1 MIKFYKLHWCCILI
15 ILLQP
20 LRSTENYS
28 IEHLEPPFWWT
39 GMAENKLQLMVHGKN
54 ISDLEPEFFHPG
66 IEINQVHRLSNPNYL
81 FIDLFLSEEAM
92 PGEFEI
98 AFNKQGRS
106 QVQYN
111 YRLIDRESDSANR
124 QGFSSK
130 DAIYLITP
138 DRFANGDLS
147 NDNVS
152 TLKESSDRSN
162 NHGRHGGDLQGI
174 IDHLDYIENM
184 GFTQIWLNPVLEN
197 DQHNYSYH
205 GYSTTDYY
213 NIDARFGNNNL
224 YKILSKE
231 AKKRGIGLVMD
242 LILNHIGS
250 EHWWM
255 KDLPTIDWIN
265 NDGKFV
271 RSNHIHESVHDP
283 HLTESQ
289 RDLFTSGWF
298 VKTMPDLNQNYM
310 FLANY
315 LIQNSIWWIE
325 YADLSGFRIDT
336 YPYIDKDFL
345 SIWSKR
351 IAKEYPRF
359 NFVGEEW
366 SNNPTMVA
374 YWQKGSYR
382 YDDYESYIPSM
393 MDFPFQEALV
403 NGLLGKE
410 DWNSG
415 IVDIFRVISND
426 FQYGDPYNLVV
437 FAGNHDMKRIYSQLN
452 EQMDLYKMAMIIIS
466 TVRGIPQIYYGT
478 EIAMSSIDDHGA
490 LRKDFPGGW
499 PGDKDNAFTGKS
511 LNNKELEAQDFLR
524 KLLNWRKENTAVTLG
539 NMIHYPVDNGI
550 YVYFRN
556 YNESLVMVIINNN
569 KRSKTI
575 DPDRFYEIIAEKKH
589 GISILD
595 DKKYDLTTKIN
606 IPSKSALI
614 LEIN

>member
-1 MIKFYKLHWCCILI
+1 MKNFFSICIFFLAVFISPIKSSETYHI
-15 ILLQP
+15 
-20 LRSTENYS
+20 N
-28 IEHLEPPFWWT
+28 HLEPPFWWV
-39 GMAENKLQLMVHGKN
+39 GMADNKLQLMVHGKN
-54 ISDLEPEFFHPG
+54 ISDLEPEIFHTG

-92 PGEFEI
+92 PGEFDI
-98 AFNKQGRS
+98 IFNEEGQPKTK
-106 QVQYN
+106 YN
-111 YRLIDRESDSANR
+111 YTLLKREPDSDGR
-124 QGFSSK
+124 QGFSPA
-130 DAIYLITP
+130 DVIYLITP
-138 DRFANGDLS
+138 DRYANGDPG
-147 NDNVS
+147 NDS
-152 TLKESSDRSN
+152 SSQLKEKQNRLKKN
-162 NHGRHGGDLQGI
+162 GRHGGDIQGI
-174 IDHLDYIENM
+174 IDHLDYISDM

-197 DQHNYSYH
+197 DQHTYSYH

-213 NIDARFGNNNL
+213 NIDARFGNNEL
-224 YKILSKE
+224 YKVLSKE

-283 HLTESQ
+283 HLVESQ

-298 VKTMPDLNQNYM
+298 VETMPDLNQNYT

-336 YPYIDKDFL
+336 YPYIDKNFL

-351 IAKEYPRF
+351 IATEYPRF

-366 SNNPTMVA
+366 SSNPTMVS
-374 YWQKGSYR
+374 YWQKGSNR
-382 YDDYESYIPSM
+382 YDDYDSYIPSM
-393 MDFPFQEALV
+393 MDFPLQEALV
-403 NGLLGKE
+403 NGLLGSE

-415 IVDIFRVISND
+415 IVDIYRVISND
-426 FQYGDPYNLVV
+426 FQYGDPHNLVV

-452 EQMDLYKMAMIIIS
+452 EQMDLYKMAMTIII

-478 EIAMSSIDDHGA
+478 EIAMSSTGDHGA

-499 PGDKDNAFTGKS
+499 PGDKVNAFTGIS
-511 LNNKELEAQDFLR
+511 LNNKELEAQNFIR
-524 KLLNWRKENTAVTLG
+524 KLLNWRKENIAITMG
-539 NMIHYPVDNGI
+539 NMIHYPVKNGT
-550 YVYFRN
+550 YVYFRS
-556 YNESLVMVIINNN
+556 YNEALVMVIINNN
-569 KRSKTI
+569 KKSKRI
-575 DPDRFYEIIAEKKH
+575 DPNRFNEVIAEKKQ

-595 DKKYDLTTKIN
+595 NKVYDLTTKIN
-606 IPSKSALI
+606 LPGKGALI

>member
-1 MIKFYKLHWCCILI
+1 MKNF
-15 ILLQP
+15 
-20 LRSTENYS
+20 YS
-28 IEHLEPPFWWT
+28 IWIFFLAVFISPIKSSETYRIDHLEPPFWWA

-54 ISDLEPEFFHPG
+54 ISDLEPEFSHPG

-81 FIDLFLSEEAM
+81 FIDLFLSEEAI

-98 AFNKQGRS
+98 IFNKEGQPKTK
-106 QVQYN
+106 YN
-111 YRLIDRESDSANR
+111 YILLKRESDSADR
-124 QGFSSK
+124 KGFSPA
-130 DAIYLITP
+130 DVIYLITP
-138 DRFANGDLS
+138 DRYANGDPG
-147 NDNVS
+147 NDS
-152 TLKESSDRSN
+152 SSQLKEKQNRLKKG
-162 NHGRHGGDLQGI
+162 GRHGGDIQGI
-174 IDHLDYIENM
+174 IDHLDYISDM
-184 GFTQIWLNPVLEN
+184 GFTQVWLNPVLEN
-197 DQHNYSYH
+197 DQHTYSYH

-213 NIDARFGNNNL
+213 NIDARFGNNEL
-224 YKILSKE
+224 YKVLSKE

-298 VKTMPDLNQNYM
+298 VETMPDLNQNYT

-315 LIQNSIWWIE
+315 LIQNSIWWVE

-336 YPYIDKDFL
+336 YPYIDKNFL

-351 IAKEYPRF
+351 IATEYPRF

-366 SNNPTMVA
+366 SSNPTMVS
-374 YWQKGSYR
+374 YWQKGSNR
-382 YDDYESYIPSM
+382 YDDYDSYIPSM
-393 MDFPFQEALV
+393 MDFPLQEALV

-452 EQMDLYKMAMIIIS
+452 EQMDLYKMAMTIIN

-478 EIAMSSIDDHGA
+478 EIAMSSTGDHGA

-499 PGDKDNAFTGKS
+499 PGDKVNAFTGRS
-511 LNNKELEAQDFLR
+511 LNKKELEAQNFIR
-524 KLLNWRKENTAVTLG
+524 KLLNWRKENIAITMG
-539 NMIHYPVDNGI
+539 NMIHYPVENGI
-550 YVYFRN
+550 YVYFRS
-556 YNESLVMVIINNN
+556 YNEALVMVIINNN

-575 DPDRFYEIIAEKKH
+575 DPGRFNEVIAEKKQ

-595 DKKYDLTTKIN
+595 NKVYDLTTKIN
-606 IPSKSALI
+606 LPGKGALI

>member
-1 MIKFYKLHWCCILI
+1 MKNFFSIYIFFLAVFISPIKSSETYRID
-15 ILLQP
+15 
-20 LRSTENYS
+20 
-28 IEHLEPPFWWT
+28 HLEPPFWWA
-39 GMAENKLQLMVHGKN
+39 GMVENKLQLMVHGKN
-54 ISDLEPEFFHPG
+54 ISDLEPEFSYPG

-81 FIDLFLSEEAM
+81 FIDLFLSEEAI
-92 PGEFEI
+92 PGEFDI
-98 AFNKQGRS
+98 IFNKEGQPKTK
-106 QVQYN
+106 YN
-111 YRLIDRESDSANR
+111 YTLLKREPDSAGR
-124 QGFSSK
+124 QGFSPA
-130 DAIYLITP
+130 DVIYLITP
-138 DRFANGDLS
+138 DRYANGDPG
-147 NDNVS
+147 NDS
-152 TLKESSDRSN
+152 SSQLKEKQNRLKKD
-162 NHGRHGGDLQGI
+162 GRHGGDIQGI
-174 IDHLDYIENM
+174 IDHLDYIFDM

-197 DQHNYSYH
+197 DQHTYSYH

-213 NIDARFGNNNL
+213 NIDARFGNNEL
-224 YKILSKE
+224 YKVLSKE

-298 VKTMPDLNQNYM
+298 VGTMPDLNQNYT

-315 LIQNSIWWIE
+315 LMQNSIWWIE

-336 YPYIDKDFL
+336 YPYIDKNFL

-351 IAKEYPRF
+351 IATEYPRF

-366 SNNPTMVA
+366 SSNPTMVS
-374 YWQKGSYR
+374 YWQKGSNR
-382 YDDYESYIPSM
+382 YDDYDSYIPSM
-393 MDFPFQEALV
+393 MDFPLQEALV
-403 NGLLGKE
+403 NGLLGNE

-415 IVDIFRVISND
+415 IVDIYRVISND
-426 FQYGDPYNLVV
+426 FQYGDPHNLVV

-452 EQMDLYKMAMIIIS
+452 EQMDLYKMAMTIIN

-478 EIAMSSIDDHGA
+478 EIAMSSTGDHGA

-499 PGDKDNAFTGKS
+499 PGDKVNAFTGRL
-511 LNNKELEAQDFLR
+511 LNKKELEAQNFIR
-524 KLLNWRKENTAVTLG
+524 KLLNWRKENIAITMG
-539 NMIHYPVDNGI
+539 NMIHYPVENGI
-550 YVYFRN
+550 YVYFRS
-556 YNESLVMVIINNN
+556 YNEALVMVIINNN
-569 KRSKTI
+569 KRSKRI
-575 DPDRFYEIIAEKKH
+575 DPNRFNEVIAEKKQ

-595 DKKYDLTTKIN
+595 NKVYDLTTKIN
-606 IPSKSALI
+606 LPGKGALI
-614 LEIN
+614 LEID

>member
-1 MIKFYKLHWCCILI
+1 MKNF
-15 ILLQP
+15 
-20 LRSTENYS
+20 YS
-28 IEHLEPPFWWT
+28 IWIFFLAVFISPIKSSETYRIDHLEPPFWWA

-54 ISDLEPEFFHPG
+54 ISDLEPEFSHPG

-81 FIDLFLSEEAM
+81 FIDLFLLEEAI

-98 AFNKQGRS
+98 IFNKEGQPKTK
-106 QVQYN
+106 YN
-111 YRLIDRESDSANR
+111 YILLKRESDSADR
-124 QGFSSK
+124 KGFSPA
-130 DAIYLITP
+130 DVIYLITP
-138 DRFANGDLS
+138 DRYANGDPG
-147 NDNVS
+147 NDS
-152 TLKESSDRSN
+152 SSQLKEKQNRLKKS
-162 NHGRHGGDLQGI
+162 GRHGGDIQGI
-174 IDHLDYIENM
+174 IDHLDYISDM
-184 GFTQIWLNPVLEN
+184 GFTQVWLNPVLEN
-197 DQHNYSYH
+197 DQHTYSYH

-213 NIDARFGNNNL
+213 NIDARFGNNEL
-224 YKILSKE
+224 YKVLSKE

-289 RDLFTSGWF
+289 RDLLTSGWF
-298 VKTMPDLNQNYM
+298 VETMPDLNQNYT

-336 YPYIDKDFL
+336 YPYIDKNFL

-351 IAKEYPRF
+351 IATEYPRF

-366 SNNPTMVA
+366 SSNPTMVS
-374 YWQKGSYR
+374 YWQKGSNR
-382 YDDYESYIPSM
+382 YDDYDSYIPSM
-393 MDFPFQEALV
+393 MDFPLQEALV
-403 NGLLGKE
+403 NGLLGNE

-452 EQMDLYKMAMIIIS
+452 EQMDLYKMAMTIIN

-478 EIAMSSIDDHGA
+478 EIAMSSTGDHGA

-499 PGDKDNAFTGKS
+499 PGDKVNAFTGRS
-511 LNNKELEAQDFLR
+511 LNKKELEAQNFIR
-524 KLLNWRKENTAVTLG
+524 KLLNWRKENIAITMG
-539 NMIHYPVDNGI
+539 NMIHYPVENGI
-550 YVYFRN
+550 YVYFRS
-556 YNESLVMVIINNN
+556 YNEALVMVIINNN

-575 DPDRFYEIIAEKKH
+575 DPDRFNEVIAEKKQ

-595 DKKYDLTTKIN
+595 NKVYDLTTKIN
-606 IPSKSALI
+606 LPGKGALI

>member
-1 MIKFYKLHWCCILI
+1 MKNF
-15 ILLQP
+15 
-20 LRSTENYS
+20 YS
-28 IEHLEPPFWWT
+28 IWIFFLAVFISPIKSSETYRIDHLEPPFWWA

-54 ISDLEPEFFHPG
+54 ISDLVPEFFHPG

-98 AFNKQGRS
+98 IFNKEGQTKTK
-106 QVQYN
+106 YN
-111 YRLIDRESDSANR
+111 YTLLKRESDSADR
-124 QGFSSK
+124 KGFSPA
-130 DAIYLITP
+130 DVIYLITP
-138 DRFANGDLS
+138 DRYANGDPG
-147 NDNVS
+147 NDS
-152 TLKESSDRSN
+152 SSQLKEKQNRLKKG
-162 NHGRHGGDLQGI
+162 GRHGGDIQGI
-174 IDHLDYIENM
+174 IDHLDYISDM

-197 DQHNYSYH
+197 DQHTYSYH

-213 NIDARFGNNNL
+213 NIDARFGNNEL
-224 YKILSKE
+224 YKVLSKK

-289 RDLFTSGWF
+289 RDLLTSGWF
-298 VKTMPDLNQNYM
+298 VETMPDLNQNYT

-336 YPYIDKDFL
+336 YPYIDKNFL

-351 IAKEYPRF
+351 IATEYPRF

-366 SNNPTMVA
+366 SSNPTMVS
-374 YWQKGSYR
+374 YWQKGSNR
-382 YDDYESYIPSM
+382 YDDYDSYIPSM
-393 MDFPFQEALV
+393 MDFPLQEALV
-403 NGLLGKE
+403 NGLLGNE
-410 DWNSG
+410 NWNSG
-415 IVDIFRVISND
+415 IIDIFRVISND

-452 EQMDLYKMAMIIIS
+452 EQMDLYKMAMTIIN

-478 EIAMSSIDDHGA
+478 EIAMSSTGDHGA

-499 PGDKDNAFTGKS
+499 PGDKANAFTGRS
-511 LNNKELEAQDFLR
+511 LNKKELEAQNFIR
-524 KLLNWRKENTAVTLG
+524 KLLNWRKENIAITMG
-539 NMIHYPVDNGI
+539 NMIHYPVENGI
-550 YVYFRN
+550 YVYFRS
-556 YNESLVMVIINNN
+556 YNEALVMVIINNN

-575 DPDRFYEIIAEKKH
+575 DPDRFNEVIAEKKQ

-595 DKKYDLTTKIN
+595 NKVYDLTTKIN
-606 IPSKSALI
+606 LPGKGALI

>member
-1 MIKFYKLHWCCILI
+1 MKNF
-15 ILLQP
+15 
-20 LRSTENYS
+20 YS
-28 IEHLEPPFWWT
+28 IWIFFLAVFISPIKSSETYRIDHLEPPFWWA
-39 GMAENKLQLMVHGKN
+39 GMVENKLQLMVHGKN
-54 ISDLEPEFFHPG
+54 ISDLEPEFSYPG

-81 FIDLFLSEEAM
+81 FIDLFLSEEAI
-92 PGEFEI
+92 PGEFDI
-98 AFNKQGRS
+98 IFNKEGQPKTK
-106 QVQYN
+106 YN
-111 YRLIDRESDSANR
+111 YTLLKREPDSAGR
-124 QGFSSK
+124 QGFSPA
-130 DAIYLITP
+130 DVIYLITP
-138 DRFANGDLS
+138 DRYANGDPG
-147 NDNVS
+147 NDS
-152 TLKESSDRSN
+152 SSQLKEKQNRLKKD
-162 NHGRHGGDLQGI
+162 GRHGGDIQGI
-174 IDHLDYIENM
+174 IDHLDYIFDM

-197 DQHNYSYH
+197 DQHTYSYH

-213 NIDARFGNNNL
+213 NIDARFGNNEL
-224 YKILSKE
+224 YKVLSKE

-298 VKTMPDLNQNYM
+298 VGTMPDLNQNYT

-315 LIQNSIWWIE
+315 LMQNSIWWIE

-336 YPYIDKDFL
+336 YPYIDKNFL

-351 IAKEYPRF
+351 IATEYPRF

-366 SNNPTMVA
+366 SSNPTMVS
-374 YWQKGSYR
+374 YWQKGSNR
-382 YDDYESYIPSM
+382 YDDYDSYIPSM
-393 MDFPFQEALV
+393 MDFPLQEALI
-403 NGLLGKE
+403 NGLLGNE

-415 IVDIFRVISND
+415 LVDIFRVISND
-426 FQYGDPYNLVV
+426 FQYGDPHNLVV

-452 EQMDLYKMAMIIIS
+452 EQMDLYKMAMTIIN

-478 EIAMSSIDDHGA
+478 EIAMSSTGDHGA

-499 PGDKDNAFTGKS
+499 PGDKVNAFTGRS
-511 LNNKELEAQDFLR
+511 LNKKELEAQNFIR
-524 KLLNWRKENTAVTLG
+524 KLLNWRKENIAITMG
-539 NMIHYPVDNGI
+539 NMIHYPVENGI
-550 YVYFRN
+550 YVYFRS
-556 YNESLVMVIINNN
+556 YNEALVMVIINNN
-569 KRSKTI
+569 KKSKTI
-575 DPDRFYEIIAEKKH
+575 DPDRFNEVIAEKKQ

-595 DKKYDLTTKIN
+595 NKVYDLTTKIN
-606 IPSKSALI
+606 LPGKGALI

>member
-1 MIKFYKLHWCCILI
+1 MKNFFSICIFFLAVFISPIKSSETYHI
-15 ILLQP
+15 
-20 LRSTENYS
+20 N
-28 IEHLEPPFWWT
+28 HLEPPFWWV
-39 GMAENKLQLMVHGKN
+39 GMADNKLQLMVHGKN
-54 ISDLEPEFFHPG
+54 ISDLEPEIFHTG

-92 PGEFEI
+92 PGEFDI
-98 AFNKQGRS
+98 IFNEEGQPKTK
-106 QVQYN
+106 YN
-111 YRLIDRESDSANR
+111 YTLLKREPDSDGR
-124 QGFSSK
+124 QGFSPA
-130 DAIYLITP
+130 DVIYLITP
-138 DRFANGDLS
+138 DRYANGDPG
-147 NDNVS
+147 NDS
-152 TLKESSDRSN
+152 SSQLKEKQNRLKKN
-162 NHGRHGGDLQGI
+162 GRHGGDIQGI
-174 IDHLDYIENM
+174 IDHLDYISDM

-197 DQHNYSYH
+197 DQHTYSYH

-213 NIDARFGNNNL
+213 NIDARFGNNEL
-224 YKILSKE
+224 YKVLSKE

-298 VKTMPDLNQNYM
+298 VETMPDLNQNYT

-336 YPYIDKDFL
+336 YPYIDKNFL

-351 IAKEYPRF
+351 ISTEYPRF

-366 SNNPTMVA
+366 SSNPTMVS
-374 YWQKGSYR
+374 YWQKGSNR
-382 YDDYESYIPSM
+382 YDDYDSYIPSM
-393 MDFPFQEALV
+393 MDFPLQEALV
-403 NGLLGKE
+403 NGLLGSE

-415 IVDIFRVISND
+415 IVDIYRVISND
-426 FQYGDPYNLVV
+426 FQYGDPHNLVV

-452 EQMDLYKMAMIIIS
+452 EQMDLYKMAMTIIN

-478 EIAMSSIDDHGA
+478 EIAMSSTGDHGA

-499 PGDKDNAFTGKS
+499 PGDKVNAFTGRS
-511 LNNKELEAQDFLR
+511 LNKKELEAQNFIR
-524 KLLNWRKENTAVTLG
+524 KLLNWRKENIAITMG
-539 NMIHYPVDNGI
+539 NMIHYPVKNGI
-550 YVYFRN
+550 YVYFRS
-556 YNESLVMVIINNN
+556 YNEALVMVIINNN
-569 KRSKTI
+569 KRSKRI
-575 DPDRFYEIIAEKKH
+575 DPNRFNEVIAEKKQ

-595 DKKYDLTTKIN
+595 NKVYDLTTKIN
-606 IPSKSALI
+606 LPGKGALI
-614 LEIN
+614 LEVD

>member
-1 MIKFYKLHWCCILI
+1 MKNFFSICIFFLAVFISPIKSSETYHI
-15 ILLQP
+15 
-20 LRSTENYS
+20 N
-28 IEHLEPPFWWT
+28 HLEPPFWWV
-39 GMAENKLQLMVHGKN
+39 GMADNKLQLMVHGKN
-54 ISDLEPEFFHPG
+54 ISDLEPEIFHTG

-92 PGEFEI
+92 PGEFDI
-98 AFNKQGRS
+98 IFNEEGQPKTK
-106 QVQYN
+106 YN
-111 YRLIDRESDSANR
+111 YTLLKREPDSDGR
-124 QGFSSK
+124 QGFSPA
-130 DAIYLITP
+130 DVIYLITP
-138 DRFANGDLS
+138 DRYANGDPG
-147 NDNVS
+147 NDS
-152 TLKESSDRSN
+152 SSQLKEKQNRLKKN
-162 NHGRHGGDLQGI
+162 GRHGGDIQGI
-174 IDHLDYIENM
+174 IDHLDYISDM

-197 DQHNYSYH
+197 DQHTYSYH

-213 NIDARFGNNNL
+213 NIDARFGNNEL
-224 YKILSKE
+224 YKVLSKE

-298 VKTMPDLNQNYM
+298 VETMPDLNQNNT
-310 FLANY
+310 FLENY

-336 YPYIDKDFL
+336 YPYIDKNFL

-351 IAKEYPRF
+351 IATEYPRF

-366 SNNPTMVA
+366 SSNPTMVS
-374 YWQKGSYR
+374 YWQKGSNR
-382 YDDYESYIPSM
+382 YDGYDSYIPSM
-393 MDFPFQEALV
+393 MDFPLQEALV
-403 NGLLGKE
+403 NGLLGSE

-415 IVDIFRVISND
+415 IVDIYRVISND
-426 FQYGDPYNLVV
+426 FQYGDPHNLVV

-452 EQMDLYKMAMIIIS
+452 EQMDLYKMAMTIIN

-478 EIAMSSIDDHGA
+478 EIAMSSTGDHGA

-499 PGDKDNAFTGKS
+499 PGDKVNAFTGIS
-511 LNNKELEAQDFLR
+511 LNNKELEAQNFIR
-524 KLLNWRKENTAVTLG
+524 KLLNWRKENIAITMG
-539 NMIHYPVDNGI
+539 NMIHYPVKNGI
-550 YVYFRN
+550 YVYFRS
-556 YNESLVMVIINNN
+556 YNEALVMVIINNN
-569 KRSKTI
+569 KRSKRI
-575 DPDRFYEIIAEKKH
+575 DPNRFNEVIAEKKQ

-595 DKKYDLTTKIN
+595 NKVYDLTTKIN
-606 IPSKSALI
+606 LPGKGALI
-614 LEIN
+614 LEVD

>member
-1 MIKFYKLHWCCILI
+1 MKNFFSICIFFLAVFISPIKSSETYHI
-15 ILLQP
+15 
-20 LRSTENYS
+20 N
-28 IEHLEPPFWWT
+28 HLEPPFWWV
-39 GMAENKLQLMVHGKN
+39 GMADNKLQLMVHGKN
-54 ISDLEPEFFHPG
+54 ISDLEPEIFHTG

-92 PGEFEI
+92 PGEFDI
-98 AFNKQGRS
+98 IFNEEGQPKTK
-106 QVQYN
+106 YN
-111 YRLIDRESDSANR
+111 YTLLKREPDSDGR
-124 QGFSSK
+124 QGFSPA
-130 DAIYLITP
+130 DVIYLITP
-138 DRFANGDLS
+138 DRYANGDPG
-147 NDNVS
+147 NDS
-152 TLKESSDRSN
+152 SSQLKEKQNRLKKN
-162 NHGRHGGDLQGI
+162 GRHGGDIQGI
-174 IDHLDYIENM
+174 IDHLDYISDM

-197 DQHNYSYH
+197 DQHTYSYH

-213 NIDARFGNNNL
+213 NIDARFGNNEL
-224 YKILSKE
+224 YKVLSKE

-298 VKTMPDLNQNYM
+298 VETMPDLNQNNT
-310 FLANY
+310 FLENY

-336 YPYIDKDFL
+336 YPYIDKNFL

-351 IAKEYPRF
+351 IATEYPRF

-366 SNNPTMVA
+366 SSNPTMVS
-374 YWQKGSYR
+374 YWQKGSNR
-382 YDDYESYIPSM
+382 YDDYDSYIPSM
-393 MDFPFQEALV
+393 MDFPLQEALV
-403 NGLLGKE
+403 NGLLGSE

-415 IVDIFRVISND
+415 IVDIYRVISND
-426 FQYGDPYNLVV
+426 FQYGDPHNLVV

-452 EQMDLYKMAMIIIS
+452 EQMDLYKMAMTIIN

-478 EIAMSSIDDHGA
+478 EIAMSSTGDHGA

-499 PGDKDNAFTGKS
+499 PGDKVNAFTGRS
-511 LNNKELEAQDFLR
+511 LNKKELEAQNFIR
-524 KLLNWRKENTAVTLG
+524 KLLNWRKENIAITMG
-539 NMIHYPVDNGI
+539 NMIHYPVKNGI
-550 YVYFRN
+550 YVYFRS
-556 YNESLVMVIINNN
+556 YNEALVMVIINNN
-569 KRSKTI
+569 KRSKRI
-575 DPDRFYEIIAEKKH
+575 DPNRFNEVIAEKKQ

-595 DKKYDLTTKIN
+595 NKVYDLTTKIN
-606 IPSKSALI
+606 LPGKGALI
-614 LEIN
+614 LEVD

>member
-1 MIKFYKLHWCCILI
+1 MKNFFSICIFFLAVFISPIKSSETYHI
-15 ILLQP
+15 
-20 LRSTENYS
+20 N
-28 IEHLEPPFWWT
+28 HLEPPFWWV
-39 GMAENKLQLMVHGKN
+39 GMADNKLQLMVHGKN
-54 ISDLEPEFFHPG
+54 ISDLEPEIFHTG

-92 PGEFEI
+92 PGEFDI
-98 AFNKQGRS
+98 IFNEEGQPKTK
-106 QVQYN
+106 YN
-111 YRLIDRESDSANR
+111 YTLLKREPDSDGR
-124 QGFSSK
+124 QGFSPA
-130 DAIYLITP
+130 DVIYLITP
-138 DRFANGDLS
+138 DRYANGDPG
-147 NDNVS
+147 NDS
-152 TLKESSDRSN
+152 SSQLKEKQNRLKKN
-162 NHGRHGGDLQGI
+162 GRHGGDIQGI
-174 IDHLDYIENM
+174 IDHLDYISDM

-197 DQHNYSYH
+197 DQHTYSYH

-213 NIDARFGNNNL
+213 NIDARFGNNEL
-224 YKILSKE
+224 YKVLSKE

-283 HLTESQ
+283 HLVESQ

-298 VKTMPDLNQNYM
+298 VETMPDLNQNYT

-336 YPYIDKDFL
+336 YPYIDKNFL

-351 IAKEYPRF
+351 ISTEYPRF

-366 SNNPTMVA
+366 SSNPTMVS
-374 YWQKGSYR
+374 YWQKGSNR
-382 YDDYESYIPSM
+382 YDGYDSYIPSM
-393 MDFPFQEALV
+393 MDFPLQEALV
-403 NGLLGKE
+403 NGLLGNE

-452 EQMDLYKMAMIIIS
+452 EQMDLYKMAMTIIN

-478 EIAMSSIDDHGA
+478 EIAMSSTGDHGA

-499 PGDKDNAFTGKS
+499 PGDKVNAFTGIS
-511 LNNKELEAQDFLR
+511 LNNKELEAQNFIR
-524 KLLNWRKENTAVTLG
+524 KLLNWRKENIAITMG
-539 NMIHYPVDNGI
+539 NMIHYPVKNGI
-550 YVYFRN
+550 YVYFRS
-556 YNESLVMVIINNN
+556 YNEALVMVIINNN
-569 KRSKTI
+569 KRSKRI
-575 DPDRFYEIIAEKKH
+575 DPNRFNEVIAEKKQ

-595 DKKYDLTTKIN
+595 NKVYDLTTKIN
-606 IPSKSALI
+606 LPGKSALI
-614 LEIN
+614 LEID

>member
-1 MIKFYKLHWCCILI
+1 MKNFFSICIFFLAVFISPIKSSETYHI
-15 ILLQP
+15 
-20 LRSTENYS
+20 N
-28 IEHLEPPFWWT
+28 HLEPPFWWV
-39 GMAENKLQLMVHGKN
+39 GMADNKLQLMVHGKN
-54 ISDLEPEFFHPG
+54 ISDLEPEIFHTG

-92 PGEFEI
+92 PGEFDI
-98 AFNKQGRS
+98 IFNEEGQPKTK
-106 QVQYN
+106 YN
-111 YRLIDRESDSANR
+111 YTLLKREPDSDGR
-124 QGFSSK
+124 QGFSPA
-130 DAIYLITP
+130 DVIYLITP
-138 DRFANGDLS
+138 DRYANGDPG
-147 NDNVS
+147 NDS
-152 TLKESSDRSN
+152 SSQLKEKQNRLKKN
-162 NHGRHGGDLQGI
+162 GRHGGDIQGI
-174 IDHLDYIENM
+174 IDHLDYISDM

-197 DQHNYSYH
+197 DQHTYSYH

-213 NIDARFGNNNL
+213 NIDARFGNNEL
-224 YKILSKE
+224 YKVLSKE

-298 VKTMPDLNQNYM
+298 VETMPDLNQNYT

-336 YPYIDKDFL
+336 YPYIDKNFL

-351 IAKEYPRF
+351 IATEYPRF

-366 SNNPTMVA
+366 SSNPTMVS
-374 YWQKGSYR
+374 YWQKGSNR
-382 YDDYESYIPSM
+382 YDGYDSYIPSM
-393 MDFPFQEALV
+393 MDFPLQEALV
-403 NGLLGKE
+403 NGLLGSE

-415 IVDIFRVISND
+415 IVDIYRVISND
-426 FQYGDPYNLVV
+426 FQYGDPHNLVV

-452 EQMDLYKMAMIIIS
+452 EQMDLYKMAMTIIN

-478 EIAMSSIDDHGA
+478 EIAMSSTGDHGA

-499 PGDKDNAFTGKS
+499 PGDKVNAFTGIS
-511 LNNKELEAQDFLR
+511 LNNKELEAQNFIR
-524 KLLNWRKENTAVTLG
+524 KLLNWRKENIAITMG
-539 NMIHYPVDNGI
+539 NMIHYPVKNGI
-550 YVYFRN
+550 YVYFRS
-556 YNESLVMVIINNN
+556 YNEALVMVIINNN
-569 KRSKTI
+569 KRSKRI
-575 DPDRFYEIIAEKKH
+575 DPNRFNEVIAEKKQ

-595 DKKYDLTTKIN
+595 NKVYDLTTKIN
-606 IPSKSALI
+606 LPGKGALI
-614 LEIN
+614 LEVD

>member
-1 MIKFYKLHWCCILI
+1 MKNFFSICIFFLAVFISPIKSSETYHI
-15 ILLQP
+15 
-20 LRSTENYS
+20 N
-28 IEHLEPPFWWT
+28 HLEPPFWWV
-39 GMAENKLQLMVHGKN
+39 GMADNKLQLMVHGKN
-54 ISDLEPEFFHPG
+54 ISDLEPEIFHTG

-92 PGEFEI
+92 PGEFDI
-98 AFNKQGRS
+98 IFNEEGQPKTK
-106 QVQYN
+106 YN
-111 YRLIDRESDSANR
+111 YTLLKREPDSDGR
-124 QGFSSK
+124 QGFSPA
-130 DAIYLITP
+130 DVIYLITP
-138 DRFANGDLS
+138 DRYANGDPG
-147 NDNVS
+147 NDS
-152 TLKESSDRSN
+152 SSQLKEKQNRLKKN
-162 NHGRHGGDLQGI
+162 GRHGGDIQGI
-174 IDHLDYIENM
+174 IDHLDYISDM

-197 DQHNYSYH
+197 DQHTYSYH

-213 NIDARFGNNNL
+213 NIDARFGNNEL
-224 YKILSKE
+224 YKVLSKE

-283 HLTESQ
+283 HLVESQ

-298 VKTMPDLNQNYM
+298 VETMPDLNQNNT
-310 FLANY
+310 FLENY

-336 YPYIDKDFL
+336 YPYIDKNFL

-351 IAKEYPRF
+351 IATEYPRF

-366 SNNPTMVA
+366 SSNPTMVS
-374 YWQKGSYR
+374 YWQKGSNR
-382 YDDYESYIPSM
+382 YDDYDSYIPSM
-393 MDFPFQEALV
+393 MDFPLQEALV
-403 NGLLGKE
+403 NGLLGSE

-426 FQYGDPYNLVV
+426 FQYGDPHNLVV

-452 EQMDLYKMAMIIIS
+452 EQMDLYKMAMTIII

-478 EIAMSSIDDHGA
+478 EIAMSSTGDHGA

-499 PGDKDNAFTGKS
+499 PGDKVNAFTGIS
-511 LNNKELEAQDFLR
+511 LNNKELEAQNFIR
-524 KLLNWRKENTAVTLG
+524 KLLNWRKENIAITMG
-539 NMIHYPVDNGI
+539 NMIHYPVKNGI
-550 YVYFRN
+550 YVYFRS
-556 YNESLVMVIINNN
+556 YNEALVMVIINNN
-569 KRSKTI
+569 KRSKRI
-575 DPDRFYEIIAEKKH
+575 DPNRFNEVIAEKKQ

-595 DKKYDLTTKIN
+595 NKVYDLTTKIN
-606 IPSKSALI
+606 LPGKGALI
-614 LEIN
+614 LEVD

>member
-1 MIKFYKLHWCCILI
+1 MKNFFSICIFFLAVFISPIKSSETYHID
-15 ILLQP
+15 
-20 LRSTENYS
+20 
-28 IEHLEPPFWWT
+28 HLEPPFWWA
-39 GMAENKLQLMVHGKN
+39 GMADNKLQLMVHGKN

-81 FIDLFLSEEAM
+81 FIDLFLSEEAI
-92 PGEFEI
+92 PGEFDI
-98 AFNKQGRS
+98 IFNKEGQPKTK
-106 QVQYN
+106 YN
-111 YRLIDRESDSANR
+111 YTLLKREPDSAGR
-124 QGFSSK
+124 QGFSPA
-130 DAIYLITP
+130 DVIYLITP
-138 DRFANGDLS
+138 DRYANGDPG
-147 NDNVS
+147 NDS
-152 TLKESSDRSN
+152 SSQLKEKQNRLKKG
-162 NHGRHGGDLQGI
+162 GRHGGDIQGI
-174 IDHLDYIENM
+174 IDHLDYISDM

-197 DQHNYSYH
+197 DQHTYSYH

-213 NIDARFGNNNL
+213 NIDARFGNNEL
-224 YKILSKE
+224 YKVLSKE

-298 VKTMPDLNQNYM
+298 VETMPDLNQNYT

-336 YPYIDKDFL
+336 YPYIDKNFL

-351 IAKEYPRF
+351 IATEYPRF

-366 SNNPTMVA
+366 SSNPTMVS
-374 YWQKGSYR
+374 YWQKGSNR
-382 YDDYESYIPSM
+382 YDDYDSYIPSM
-393 MDFPFQEALV
+393 MDFPLQEALV
-403 NGLLGKE
+403 NGLLGNE

-415 IVDIFRVISND
+415 IVDIYRVISND
-426 FQYGDPYNLVV
+426 FQYGDPHNLVV

-452 EQMDLYKMAMIIIS
+452 EQMDLYKMAMIIIN

-478 EIAMSSIDDHGA
+478 EIAMSSTGDHGA

-499 PGDKDNAFTGKS
+499 PGDKANAFTGRS
-511 LNNKELEAQDFLR
+511 LNKKELEAQNFIR
-524 KLLNWRKENTAVTLG
+524 KLLNWRKENIAITMG
-539 NMIHYPVDNGI
+539 NMIHYPVENGI
-550 YVYFRN
+550 YVYFRS
-556 YNESLVMVIINNN
+556 YNEALVMVIINNN
-569 KRSKTI
+569 KRSKRI
-575 DPDRFYEIIAEKKH
+575 DPNRFNEVIAEKKQ

-595 DKKYDLTTKIN
+595 NKVYDLTTKIN
-606 IPSKSALI
+606 LPGKGALI
-614 LEIN
+614 LEID

>member
-1 MIKFYKLHWCCILI
+1 MKNFFSICIFFLAVFISPIKSSETYHI
-15 ILLQP
+15 
-20 LRSTENYS
+20 N
-28 IEHLEPPFWWT
+28 HLEPPFWWV
-39 GMAENKLQLMVHGKN
+39 GMADNKLQLMVHGKN
-54 ISDLEPEFFHPG
+54 ISDLEPEIFHTG

-92 PGEFEI
+92 SGEFEI
-98 AFNKQGRS
+98 IFNKKGRS
-106 QVQYN
+106 KIKYN
-111 YRLIDRESDSANR
+111 YTLLKREPDSADR
-124 QGFSSK
+124 QGFSQA
-130 DAIYLITP
+130 DVIYLITP
-138 DRFANGDLS
+138 DRYANGDPG
-147 NDNVS
+147 NDS
-152 TLKESSDRSN
+152 SSQLKEKQNRLKKN
-162 NHGRHGGDLQGI
+162 GRHGGDIQGI
-174 IDHLDYIENM
+174 IDHLDYISDM

-197 DQHNYSYH
+197 DQHTYSYH

-213 NIDARFGNNNL
+213 NIDARFGNNEL
-224 YKILSKE
+224 YKVLSKE

-298 VKTMPDLNQNYM
+298 VETMPDLNQNNT
-310 FLANY
+310 FLENY

-336 YPYIDKDFL
+336 YPYIDKNFL

-351 IAKEYPRF
+351 IATEYPRF

-366 SNNPTMVA
+366 SSNPTMVS
-374 YWQKGSYR
+374 YWQKGSNR
-382 YDDYESYIPSM
+382 YDDYDSYIPSM
-393 MDFPFQEALV
+393 MDFPLQEALV
-403 NGLLGKE
+403 NGLLGSE

-415 IVDIFRVISND
+415 IVDIYRVISND
-426 FQYGDPYNLVV
+426 FQYGDPHNLVV

-452 EQMDLYKMAMIIIS
+452 EQMDLYKMAMTIII

-478 EIAMSSIDDHGA
+478 EIAMSSTGDHGA

-499 PGDKDNAFTGKS
+499 PGDKVNAFTGRS
-511 LNNKELEAQDFLR
+511 LNKKELEAQNFIR
-524 KLLNWRKENTAVTLG
+524 KLLNWRKENIAITMG
-539 NMIHYPVDNGI
+539 NMIHYPVKNGI
-550 YVYFRN
+550 YVYFRS
-556 YNESLVMVIINNN
+556 YNEALVMVIINNN
-569 KRSKTI
+569 KKSKRI
-575 DPDRFYEIIAEKKH
+575 DPNRFNEVIAEKKQ

-595 DKKYDLTTKIN
+595 NKVYDLTTKIN
-606 IPSKSALI
+606 LPGKGALI
-614 LEIN
+614 LEVD

>member
-1 MIKFYKLHWCCILI
+1 MKNFFSICIFFLAAFISTIKSSETYHID
-15 ILLQP
+15 
-20 LRSTENYS
+20 
-28 IEHLEPPFWWT
+28 HLEPPFWWV
-39 GMAENKLQLMVHGKN
+39 GMADNKLQLMVHGKN
-54 ISDLEPEFFHPG
+54 ISDLEPEFSYPG

-98 AFNKQGRS
+98 IFNKEGQPKTK
-106 QVQYN
+106 YN
-111 YRLIDRESDSANR
+111 YTLLKRESDSADR
-124 QGFSSK
+124 KGFSPA
-130 DAIYLITP
+130 DVIYLITP
-138 DRFANGDLS
+138 DRYANGDPG
-147 NDNVS
+147 NDS
-152 TLKESSDRSN
+152 SSQLKEKQNRLKKS
-162 NHGRHGGDLQGI
+162 GRHGGDIQGI
-174 IDHLDYIENM
+174 IDHLDYISDM

-197 DQHNYSYH
+197 DQHTYSYH

-213 NIDARFGNNNL
+213 NIDARFGNNEL
-224 YKILSKE
+224 YKVLSKE

-298 VKTMPDLNQNYM
+298 VETMPDLNQNYT

-336 YPYIDKDFL
+336 YPYIDKNFL
-345 SIWSKR
+345 SVWSKR
-351 IAKEYPRF
+351 IATEYPRF

-366 SNNPTMVA
+366 SSNPTMVS
-374 YWQKGSYR
+374 YWQKGSNR
-382 YDDYESYIPSM
+382 YDDYDSYIPSM
-393 MDFPFQEALV
+393 MDFPLQEALV
-403 NGLLGKE
+403 NGLLGNE

-415 IVDIFRVISND
+415 IVDIYRVISND

-452 EQMDLYKMAMIIIS
+452 EQMDLYKMAMTIIN

-478 EIAMSSIDDHGA
+478 EIAMSSTGDHGA

-499 PGDKDNAFTGKS
+499 PGDKANAFTGRS
-511 LNNKELEAQDFLR
+511 LNKKELEAQNFIR
-524 KLLNWRKENTAVTLG
+524 KLLNWRKENIAITMG
-539 NMIHYPVDNGI
+539 NMIHYPVENGI
-550 YVYFRN
+550 YVYFRS
-556 YNESLVMVIINNN
+556 YNEALVMVIINNN

-575 DPDRFYEIIAEKKH
+575 DPDRFNEVIAEKKQ

-595 DKKYDLTTKIN
+595 NKVYDLTTKIN
-606 IPSKSALI
+606 LPGKGALI

>member
-1 MIKFYKLHWCCILI
+1 MKNFFSICIFFLAVFISPIKSSETYHI
-15 ILLQP
+15 
-20 LRSTENYS
+20 N
-28 IEHLEPPFWWT
+28 HLEPPFWWV
-39 GMAENKLQLMVHGKN
+39 GMADNKLQLMVHGKN
-54 ISDLEPEFFHPG
+54 ISDLEPEIFHTG

-92 PGEFEI
+92 PGEFDI
-98 AFNKQGRS
+98 IFNEEGQPKTK
-106 QVQYN
+106 YN
-111 YRLIDRESDSANR
+111 YTLLKREPDSDGR
-124 QGFSSK
+124 QGFSPA
-130 DAIYLITP
+130 DVIYLITP
-138 DRFANGDLS
+138 DRYANGDPG
-147 NDNVS
+147 NDS
-152 TLKESSDRSN
+152 SSQLKEKQNRLKKN
-162 NHGRHGGDLQGI
+162 GRHGGDIQGI
-174 IDHLDYIENM
+174 IDHLDYISDM

-197 DQHNYSYH
+197 DQHTYSYH

-213 NIDARFGNNNL
+213 NIDARFGNNEL
-224 YKILSKE
+224 YKVLSKE

-289 RDLFTSGWF
+289 RDLFTNGWF
-298 VKTMPDLNQNYM
+298 VETMPDLNQNYT

-336 YPYIDKDFL
+336 YPYIDKNFL

-351 IAKEYPRF
+351 IATEYPRF

-366 SNNPTMVA
+366 SSNPTMVS
-374 YWQKGSYR
+374 YWQKGSNR
-382 YDDYESYIPSM
+382 YDDYDSYIPSM
-393 MDFPFQEALV
+393 MDFPLQEALV
-403 NGLLGKE
+403 NGLLGNE

-415 IVDIFRVISND
+415 IVDIYRVISND
-426 FQYGDPYNLVV
+426 FQYGDPHNLVV

-452 EQMDLYKMAMIIIS
+452 EQMDLYKMAMTIIN

-478 EIAMSSIDDHGA
+478 EIAMSSTGDHGA

-499 PGDKDNAFTGKS
+499 PGDKVNAFTGRS
-511 LNNKELEAQDFLR
+511 LNKKELEAQNFIR
-524 KLLNWRKENTAVTLG
+524 KLLNWRKENIAITMG
-539 NMIHYPVDNGI
+539 NMIHYPVKNGI
-550 YVYFRN
+550 YVYFRS
-556 YNESLVMVIINNN
+556 YNEALVMVIINNN
-569 KRSKTI
+569 KRSKRI
-575 DPDRFYEIIAEKKH
+575 DPNRFNEVIAEKKQ

-595 DKKYDLTTKIN
+595 NKVYDLTTKIN
-606 IPSKSALI
+606 LPGKGALI
-614 LEIN
+614 LEVD

>member
-1 MIKFYKLHWCCILI
+1 MKNF
-15 ILLQP
+15 
-20 LRSTENYS
+20 YS
-28 IEHLEPPFWWT
+28 IWIFFLAVFISPIKSSETYRIDHLEPPFWWA

-54 ISDLEPEFFHPG
+54 ISDLEPEFSHSG

-81 FIDLFLSEEAM
+81 FIDLFLSEEAI

-98 AFNKQGRS
+98 IFNKEGQPKTK
-106 QVQYN
+106 YN
-111 YRLIDRESDSANR
+111 YTLLKREPDSADR
-124 QGFSSK
+124 QGFSPA
-130 DAIYLITP
+130 DVIYLITP
-138 DRFANGDLS
+138 DRYANGDPG
-147 NDNVS
+147 NDS
-152 TLKESSDRSN
+152 SSQLKEKQNRLKKG
-162 NHGRHGGDLQGI
+162 GRHGGDIQGI
-174 IDHLDYIENM
+174 IDHLDYISDM

-197 DQHNYSYH
+197 DQHTYSYH

-213 NIDARFGNNNL
+213 NIDARFGNNEL
-224 YKILSKE
+224 YKVLSKE

-298 VKTMPDLNQNYM
+298 VETMPDLNQNYT

-315 LIQNSIWWIE
+315 LIQNSIWWVE

-336 YPYIDKDFL
+336 YPYIDKIFL

-351 IAKEYPRF
+351 IATEYPRF

-366 SNNPTMVA
+366 SSNPTMVS
-374 YWQKGSYR
+374 YWQKGSNR
-382 YDDYESYIPSM
+382 YDDYDSYIPSM
-393 MDFPFQEALV
+393 MDFPLQEALV

-452 EQMDLYKMAMIIIS
+452 EQMDLYKMAMTIIN

-478 EIAMSSIDDHGA
+478 EIAMSSTGDHGA

-499 PGDKDNAFTGKS
+499 PGDKVNAFTGRS
-511 LNNKELEAQDFLR
+511 LNKKELEAQNFIR
-524 KLLNWRKENTAVTLG
+524 KLLNWRKENIAITMG
-539 NMIHYPVDNGI
+539 NMIHYPVENGI
-550 YVYFRN
+550 YVYFRS
-556 YNESLVMVIINNN
+556 YNEALVMVIINNN

-575 DPDRFYEIIAEKKH
+575 DPGRFNEVIAEKKQ

-595 DKKYDLTTKIN
+595 NKVYDLTTKIN
-606 IPSKSALI
+606 LPGKGALI
-614 LEIN
+614 LEID

>member
-1 MIKFYKLHWCCILI
+1 MKNFFSICIFFLAVFISPIKSSETYHI
-15 ILLQP
+15 
-20 LRSTENYS
+20 N
-28 IEHLEPPFWWT
+28 HLEPPFWWV
-39 GMAENKLQLMVHGKN
+39 GMADNKLQLMVHGKN
-54 ISDLEPEFFHPG
+54 ISDLEPEIFHTG

-92 PGEFEI
+92 PGEFDI
-98 AFNKQGRS
+98 IFNEEGQPKTK
-106 QVQYN
+106 YN
-111 YRLIDRESDSANR
+111 YTLLKREPDSDGR
-124 QGFSSK
+124 QGFSPA
-130 DAIYLITP
+130 DVIYLITP
-138 DRFANGDLS
+138 DRYANGDPG
-147 NDNVS
+147 NDS
-152 TLKESSDRSN
+152 SSQLKEKQNRLKKN
-162 NHGRHGGDLQGI
+162 GRHGGDIQGI
-174 IDHLDYIENM
+174 IDHLDYISDM

-197 DQHNYSYH
+197 DQHTYSYH

-213 NIDARFGNNNL
+213 NIDARFGNNEL
-224 YKILSKE
+224 YKVLSKE

-283 HLTESQ
+283 HLVESQ

-298 VKTMPDLNQNYM
+298 VETMPDLNQNYT

-336 YPYIDKDFL
+336 YPYIDKNFL

-351 IAKEYPRF
+351 ISTEYPRF

-366 SNNPTMVA
+366 SSNPTMVS
-374 YWQKGSYR
+374 YWQKGSNR
-382 YDDYESYIPSM
+382 YDDYDSYIPSM
-393 MDFPFQEALV
+393 MDFPLQEALV
-403 NGLLGKE
+403 NGLLGSE

-415 IVDIFRVISND
+415 IVDIYRVISND
-426 FQYGDPYNLVV
+426 FQYGDPHNLVV

-452 EQMDLYKMAMIIIS
+452 EQMDLYKMAMTIII

-478 EIAMSSIDDHGA
+478 EIAMSSTGDHGA

-499 PGDKDNAFTGKS
+499 PGDKVNAFTGIS
-511 LNNKELEAQDFLR
+511 LNNKELEAQNFIR
-524 KLLNWRKENTAVTLG
+524 KLLNWRKENIAITMG
-539 NMIHYPVDNGI
+539 NMIHYPVKNGI
-550 YVYFRN
+550 YVYFRS
-556 YNESLVMVIINNN
+556 YNEALVMVIINNN
-569 KRSKTI
+569 KRSKRI
-575 DPDRFYEIIAEKKH
+575 DPNRFNEVIAEKKQ

-595 DKKYDLTTKIN
+595 NKVYDLTTKIN
-606 IPSKSALI
+606 LPGKGALI
-614 LEIN
+614 LEVD

>member
-1 MIKFYKLHWCCILI
+1 MKNF
-15 ILLQP
+15 
-20 LRSTENYS
+20 YS
-28 IEHLEPPFWWT
+28 IWIFFLAVFISPIKSSETYRIDHLEPPFWWA

-54 ISDLEPEFFHPG
+54 ISDLEPEFSHPG

-81 FIDLFLSEEAM
+81 FIDLFLSEEAI

-98 AFNKQGRS
+98 IFNKEGQPKTK
-106 QVQYN
+106 YN
-111 YRLIDRESDSANR
+111 YTLLKREPDSADR
-124 QGFSSK
+124 QGFSQA
-130 DAIYLITP
+130 DVIYLITP
-138 DRFANGDLS
+138 DRYANGDPG
-147 NDNVS
+147 NDS
-152 TLKESSDRSN
+152 SSQLKEKQNRLKKD
-162 NHGRHGGDLQGI
+162 GRHGGDIQGI
-174 IDHLDYIENM
+174 IDHLDYISDM

-197 DQHNYSYH
+197 DQHTYSYH

-213 NIDARFGNNNL
+213 NIDARFGNNEL
-224 YKILSKE
+224 YKVLSKE

-298 VKTMPDLNQNYM
+298 VETMPDLNQNYT

-336 YPYIDKDFL
+336 YPYIDKNFL

-351 IAKEYPRF
+351 IATEYPRF

-366 SNNPTMVA
+366 SSNPTMVS
-374 YWQKGSYR
+374 YWQKGSNR
-382 YDDYESYIPSM
+382 YDDYDSYIPSM
-393 MDFPFQEALV
+393 MDFPLQEALV
-403 NGLLGKE
+403 NGLLGNE

-452 EQMDLYKMAMIIIS
+452 EQMDLYKMAMTIIN

-478 EIAMSSIDDHGA
+478 EIAMSSTGDHGA

-499 PGDKDNAFTGKS
+499 PGDKVNAFTGRS
-511 LNNKELEAQDFLR
+511 LNKKELEAQNFIR
-524 KLLNWRKENTAVTLG
+524 KLLNWRKENIAITMG
-539 NMIHYPVDNGI
+539 NMIHYPVENGI
-550 YVYFRN
+550 YVYFRS
-556 YNESLVMVIINNN
+556 YNEALVMVIINNN

-575 DPDRFYEIIAEKKH
+575 DPDRFNEVIAEKKQ

-595 DKKYDLTTKIN
+595 NKVYDLTTKIN
-606 IPSKSALI
+606 LPGKGALI

>member
-1 MIKFYKLHWCCILI
+1 MKNFFSICIFFLAVFISPIKSSETYHI
-15 ILLQP
+15 
-20 LRSTENYS
+20 N
-28 IEHLEPPFWWT
+28 HLEPPFWWV
-39 GMAENKLQLMVHGKN
+39 GMADNKLQLMVHGKN
-54 ISDLEPEFFHPG
+54 ISDLEPEIFHTG

-92 PGEFEI
+92 PGEFDI
-98 AFNKQGRS
+98 IFNEEGQPKTK
-106 QVQYN
+106 YN
-111 YRLIDRESDSANR
+111 YTLLKREPDSDGR
-124 QGFSSK
+124 QGFSPA
-130 DAIYLITP
+130 DVIYLITP
-138 DRFANGDLS
+138 DRYANGDPG
-147 NDNVS
+147 NDS
-152 TLKESSDRSN
+152 SSQLKEKQNRLKKN
-162 NHGRHGGDLQGI
+162 GRHGGDIQGI
-174 IDHLDYIENM
+174 IDHLDYISDM

-197 DQHNYSYH
+197 DQHTYSYH

-213 NIDARFGNNNL
+213 NIDARFGNNEL
-224 YKILSKE
+224 YKVLSKE

-283 HLTESQ
+283 HLVESQ

-298 VKTMPDLNQNYM
+298 VETMPDLNQNYT

-336 YPYIDKDFL
+336 YPYIDKNFL

-351 IAKEYPRF
+351 ISTEYPRF

-366 SNNPTMVA
+366 SSNPTMVS
-374 YWQKGSYR
+374 YWQKGSNR
-382 YDDYESYIPSM
+382 YDDYDSYIPSM
-393 MDFPFQEALV
+393 MDFPLQEALV
-403 NGLLGKE
+403 NGLLGSE

-415 IVDIFRVISND
+415 IVDIYRVISND
-426 FQYGDPYNLVV
+426 FQYGDPHNLVV

-452 EQMDLYKMAMIIIS
+452 EQMDLYKMAMTIIN

-478 EIAMSSIDDHGA
+478 EIAMSSTGDHGA

-499 PGDKDNAFTGKS
+499 PGDKVNAFTGIS
-511 LNNKELEAQDFLR
+511 LNNKELEAQNFIR
-524 KLLNWRKENTAVTLG
+524 KLLNWRKENIAITMG
-539 NMIHYPVDNGI
+539 NMIHYPVENGI
-550 YVYFRN
+550 YVYFRS
-556 YNESLVMVIINNN
+556 YNEVLVMVIINNN
-569 KRSKTI
+569 KKSKTI
-575 DPDRFYEIIAEKKH
+575 DPDRFNEVIAEKKQ

-595 DKKYDLTTKIN
+595 NKVYDLTTKIN
-606 IPSKSALI
+606 LPGKGALI
-614 LEIN
+614 LEID

>member
-1 MIKFYKLHWCCILI
+1 MKNFFSICIFFLAVFISPIKSSETYHI
-15 ILLQP
+15 
-20 LRSTENYS
+20 N
-28 IEHLEPPFWWT
+28 HLEPPFWWV
-39 GMAENKLQLMVHGKN
+39 GMADNKLQLMVHGKN
-54 ISDLEPEFFHPG
+54 ISDLEPEIFHTG

-92 PGEFEI
+92 PGEFDI
-98 AFNKQGRS
+98 IFNEEGQPKTK
-106 QVQYN
+106 YN
-111 YRLIDRESDSANR
+111 YTLLKREPDSDGR
-124 QGFSSK
+124 QGFSPA
-130 DAIYLITP
+130 DVIYLITP
-138 DRFANGDLS
+138 DRYANGDPG
-147 NDNVS
+147 NDS
-152 TLKESSDRSN
+152 SSQLKEKQNRLKKN
-162 NHGRHGGDLQGI
+162 GRHGGDIQGI
-174 IDHLDYIENM
+174 IDHLDYISDM

-197 DQHNYSYH
+197 DQHTYSYH

-213 NIDARFGNNNL
+213 NIDARFGNNEL
-224 YKILSKE
+224 YKVLSKE

-298 VKTMPDLNQNYM
+298 VETMPDLNQNYT

-336 YPYIDKDFL
+336 YPYIDKNFL

-351 IAKEYPRF
+351 IATEYPRF

-366 SNNPTMVA
+366 SSNPTMVS
-374 YWQKGSYR
+374 YWQKGSNR
-382 YDDYESYIPSM
+382 YDDYDSYIPSM
-393 MDFPFQEALV
+393 MDFPLQEALV
-403 NGLLGKE
+403 NGLLGSE

-415 IVDIFRVISND
+415 IVDIYRVISND
-426 FQYGDPYNLVV
+426 FQYGDPHNLVV

-452 EQMDLYKMAMIIIS
+452 EQMDLYKMAMTIIN

-478 EIAMSSIDDHGA
+478 EIAMSSTGDHGA

-499 PGDKDNAFTGKS
+499 PGDKVNAFTGIS
-511 LNNKELEAQDFLR
+511 LNNKELEAQNFIR
-524 KLLNWRKENTAVTLG
+524 KLLNWRKENIAITMG
-539 NMIHYPVDNGI
+539 NMIHYPVKNGI
-550 YVYFRN
+550 YVYFRS
-556 YNESLVMVIINNN
+556 YNEALVMVIINNN
-569 KRSKTI
+569 KRSKRI
-575 DPDRFYEIIAEKKH
+575 DPNRFNEVIAEKKQ

-595 DKKYDLTTKIN
+595 NKVYDLTTKIN
-606 IPSKSALI
+606 LPGKGALI
-614 LEIN
+614 LEVD

>member
-1 MIKFYKLHWCCILI
+1 MKNFFSICIFFLAVFISPIKSSETYHI
-15 ILLQP
+15 
-20 LRSTENYS
+20 N
-28 IEHLEPPFWWT
+28 HLEPPFWWV
-39 GMAENKLQLMVHGKN
+39 GMADNKLQLMVHGKN
-54 ISDLEPEFFHPG
+54 ISDLEPEIFHTG

-92 PGEFEI
+92 PGEFDI
-98 AFNKQGRS
+98 IFNEEGQPKTK
-106 QVQYN
+106 YN
-111 YRLIDRESDSANR
+111 YTLLKREPDSDGR
-124 QGFSSK
+124 QGFSPA
-130 DAIYLITP
+130 DVIYLITP
-138 DRFANGDLS
+138 DRYANGDPG
-147 NDNVS
+147 NDS
-152 TLKESSDRSN
+152 SSQLKEKQNRLKKN
-162 NHGRHGGDLQGI
+162 GRHGGDIQGI
-174 IDHLDYIENM
+174 IDHLDYISDM

-197 DQHNYSYH
+197 DQHTYSYH

-213 NIDARFGNNNL
+213 NIDARFGNNEL
-224 YKILSKE
+224 YKVLSKE

-283 HLTESQ
+283 HLVESQ

-298 VKTMPDLNQNYM
+298 VETMPDLNQNNT
-310 FLANY
+310 FLENY

-336 YPYIDKDFL
+336 YPYIDKNFL

-351 IAKEYPRF
+351 IATEYPRF

-366 SNNPTMVA
+366 SSNPTMVS
-374 YWQKGSYR
+374 YWQKGSNR
-382 YDDYESYIPSM
+382 YDDYDSYIPSM
-393 MDFPFQEALV
+393 MDFPLQEALV
-403 NGLLGKE
+403 NGLLGNE

-426 FQYGDPYNLVV
+426 FQYGDPHNLVV

-452 EQMDLYKMAMIIIS
+452 EQMDLYKMAMTIIN

-478 EIAMSSIDDHGA
+478 EIAMSSTGDHGA

-499 PGDKDNAFTGKS
+499 PGDKVNAFTGIS
-511 LNNKELEAQDFLR
+511 LNNKELEAQNFIR
-524 KLLNWRKENTAVTLG
+524 KLLNWRKENIAITMG
-539 NMIHYPVDNGI
+539 NMIHYPVKNGI
-550 YVYFRN
+550 YVYFRS
-556 YNESLVMVIINNN
+556 YNEALVMVIINNN
-569 KRSKTI
+569 KRSKRI
-575 DPDRFYEIIAEKKH
+575 DPNRFNEVIAEKKQ

-595 DKKYDLTTKIN
+595 NKVYDLTTKIN
-606 IPSKSALI
+606 LPGKSALI
-614 LEIN
+614 LEID

>member
-1 MIKFYKLHWCCILI
+1 MKNF
-15 ILLQP
+15 
-20 LRSTENYS
+20 YS
-28 IEHLEPPFWWT
+28 IWIFFLAVFISPIKSSETYRIDHLEPPFWWA

-81 FIDLFLSEEAM
+81 FIDLFLSEEAI

-98 AFNKQGRS
+98 IFNKEGQPKTK
-106 QVQYN
+106 YN
-111 YRLIDRESDSANR
+111 YTLLKREPDSADR
-124 QGFSSK
+124 QGFSPA
-130 DAIYLITP
+130 DVIYLITP
-138 DRFANGDLS
+138 DRYANGDPG
-147 NDNVS
+147 NDS
-152 TLKESSDRSN
+152 SSQLKEKQNRLKKG
-162 NHGRHGGDLQGI
+162 GRHGGDIQGI
-174 IDHLDYIENM
+174 IDHLDYISDM

-197 DQHNYSYH
+197 DQHTYSYH

-213 NIDARFGNNNL
+213 NIDARFGNNEL
-224 YKILSKE
+224 YKVLSKE

-265 NDGKFV
+265 SDGKFV

-298 VKTMPDLNQNYM
+298 VETMPDLNQNYT

-315 LIQNSIWWIE
+315 LIQNSIWWVE

-336 YPYIDKDFL
+336 YPYIDKIFL

-351 IAKEYPRF
+351 IATEYPRF

-366 SNNPTMVA
+366 SSNPTMVS
-374 YWQKGSYR
+374 YWQKGSNR
-382 YDDYESYIPSM
+382 YDDYDSYIPSM
-393 MDFPFQEALV
+393 MDFPLQEALV

-452 EQMDLYKMAMIIIS
+452 EQMDLYKMAMTIIN

-478 EIAMSSIDDHGA
+478 EIAMSSTGDHGA

-499 PGDKDNAFTGKS
+499 PGDKVNAFTGRS
-511 LNNKELEAQDFLR
+511 LNKKELEAQNFIR
-524 KLLNWRKENTAVTLG
+524 KLLNWRKENIAITMG
-539 NMIHYPVDNGI
+539 NMIHYPVENGI
-550 YVYFRN
+550 YVYFRS
-556 YNESLVMVIINNN
+556 YNEALVMVIINNN

-575 DPDRFYEIIAEKKH
+575 DPGRFNEVIAEKKQ

-595 DKKYDLTTKIN
+595 NKVYDLTTKIN
-606 IPSKSALI
+606 LPGKGALI
-614 LEIN
+614 LEID

>member
-1 MIKFYKLHWCCILI
+1 MKNF
-15 ILLQP
+15 
-20 LRSTENYS
+20 YS
-28 IEHLEPPFWWT
+28 IWIFFLAVFISPIKSSETYRIDHLEPPFWWA

-54 ISDLEPEFFHPG
+54 ISDLEPEFSHPG

-81 FIDLFLSEEAM
+81 FIDLFLSEEAI

-98 AFNKQGRS
+98 IFNKEGQPKTK
-106 QVQYN
+106 YN
-111 YRLIDRESDSANR
+111 YTLLKREPDSADR
-124 QGFSSK
+124 QGFSQA
-130 DAIYLITP
+130 DVIYLITP
-138 DRFANGDLS
+138 DRYANGDPG
-147 NDNVS
+147 NDS
-152 TLKESSDRSN
+152 SSQLKEKQNRLKKG
-162 NHGRHGGDLQGI
+162 GRHGGDIQGI
-174 IDHLDYIENM
+174 IDHLDYISDM
-184 GFTQIWLNPVLEN
+184 GFTQVWLNPVLEN
-197 DQHNYSYH
+197 DQHTYSYH

-213 NIDARFGNNNL
+213 NIDARFGNNEL
-224 YKILSKE
+224 YKVLSKE

-298 VKTMPDLNQNYM
+298 VETMPDLNQNYT

-336 YPYIDKDFL
+336 YPYIDKNFL

-351 IAKEYPRF
+351 IATEYPRF

-366 SNNPTMVA
+366 SSNPTMVS
-374 YWQKGSYR
+374 YWQKGSNR
-382 YDDYESYIPSM
+382 YDDYDSYIPSM
-393 MDFPFQEALV
+393 MDFPLQEALV
-403 NGLLGKE
+403 NGLLGNE

-452 EQMDLYKMAMIIIS
+452 EQMDLYKMAMTIIN

-478 EIAMSSIDDHGA
+478 EIAMSSTGDHGA

-499 PGDKDNAFTGKS
+499 PGDKVNAFTGRS
-511 LNNKELEAQDFLR
+511 LNKKELEAQNFIR
-524 KLLNWRKENTAVTLG
+524 KLLNWRKENIAITMG
-539 NMIHYPVDNGI
+539 NMIHYPVENGI
-550 YVYFRN
+550 YVYFRS
-556 YNESLVMVIINNN
+556 YNEALVMVIINNN
-569 KRSKTI
+569 KRSKII
-575 DPDRFYEIIAEKKH
+575 DPDRFNEVIAEKKQ

-595 DKKYDLTTKIN
+595 NKVYDLTTKIN
-606 IPSKSALI
+606 LPGKGALI

>member
-1 MIKFYKLHWCCILI
+1 MKNF
-15 ILLQP
+15 
-20 LRSTENYS
+20 YS
-28 IEHLEPPFWWT
+28 IWIFFLAVFISPIKSSETYRIDHLEPPFWWA

-54 ISDLEPEFFHPG
+54 ISDLEPEFSHPG

-81 FIDLFLSEEAM
+81 FIDLFLLEEAI

-98 AFNKQGRS
+98 IFNKEGQPKTK
-106 QVQYN
+106 YN
-111 YRLIDRESDSANR
+111 YTLLKREPDSADR
-124 QGFSSK
+124 QGFSQA
-130 DAIYLITP
+130 DVIYLITP
-138 DRFANGDLS
+138 DRYANGDPG
-147 NDNVS
+147 NDS
-152 TLKESSDRSN
+152 SSQLKEKQNRLKKG
-162 NHGRHGGDLQGI
+162 GRHGGDIQGI
-174 IDHLDYIENM
+174 IDHLDYISDM

-197 DQHNYSYH
+197 DQHTYSYH

-213 NIDARFGNNNL
+213 NIDARFGNNEL
-224 YKILSKE
+224 YKVLSKE

-298 VKTMPDLNQNYM
+298 VETMPDLNQNYT

-336 YPYIDKDFL
+336 YPYIDKNFL

-351 IAKEYPRF
+351 IATEYPRF

-366 SNNPTMVA
+366 SSNPTMVS
-374 YWQKGSYR
+374 YWQKGSNR
-382 YDDYESYIPSM
+382 YDDYDSYIPSM
-393 MDFPFQEALV
+393 MDFPLQEALV
-403 NGLLGKE
+403 NGLLGNE

-415 IVDIFRVISND
+415 IVDIYRVISND
-426 FQYGDPYNLVV
+426 FQYGDPHNLVV

-452 EQMDLYKMAMIIIS
+452 EQMDLYKMAMTIIN

-478 EIAMSSIDDHGA
+478 EIAMSSTGDHGA

-499 PGDKDNAFTGKS
+499 PGDKANAFTGRS
-511 LNNKELEAQDFLR
+511 LNKKELEAQNFIR
-524 KLLNWRKENTAVTLG
+524 KLLNWRKENIAITMG
-539 NMIHYPVDNGI
+539 NMIHYPVENGI
-550 YVYFRN
+550 YVYFRS
-556 YNESLVMVIINNN
+556 YNEALVMVIINNN

-575 DPDRFYEIIAEKKH
+575 DPDRFNEVIAEKKQ

-595 DKKYDLTTKIN
+595 NKVYDLTTKIN
-606 IPSKSALI
+606 LPGKGALI
-614 LEIN
+614 LEID

>member
-1 MIKFYKLHWCCILI
+1 MKNFYLI
-15 ILLQP
+15 WVFFLVVFISP
-20 LRSTENYS
+20 LKSSETYR
-28 IEHLEPPFWWT
+28 IDHLEPPFWWA

-54 ISDLEPEFFHPG
+54 ISDLEPEFSHPG

-81 FIDLFLSEEAM
+81 FIDLFLSEEAI

-98 AFNKQGRS
+98 IFNKEGQPKTK
-106 QVQYN
+106 YN
-111 YRLIDRESDSANR
+111 YILLKRESDSADR
-124 QGFSSK
+124 KGFSPA
-130 DAIYLITP
+130 DVIYLITP
-138 DRFANGDLS
+138 DRYANGDPG
-147 NDNVS
+147 NDS
-152 TLKESSDRSN
+152 SSQLKEKQNRLKKG
-162 NHGRHGGDLQGI
+162 GRHGGDIQGI
-174 IDHLDYIENM
+174 IDHLDYISDM
-184 GFTQIWLNPVLEN
+184 GFTQVWLNPVLEN
-197 DQHNYSYH
+197 DQHTYSYH

-213 NIDARFGNNNL
+213 NIDARFGNNEL
-224 YKILSKE
+224 YKVLSKE

-298 VKTMPDLNQNYM
+298 VETMPDLNQNYT

-336 YPYIDKDFL
+336 YPYIDKNFL

-351 IAKEYPRF
+351 IATEYPRF

-366 SNNPTMVA
+366 SSNPTMVS
-374 YWQKGSYR
+374 YWQKGSNR
-382 YDDYESYIPSM
+382 YDDYDSYIPSM
-393 MDFPFQEALV
+393 MDFPLQEALV
-403 NGLLGKE
+403 NGLLGNE

-452 EQMDLYKMAMIIIS
+452 EQMDLYKMAMTIIN

-478 EIAMSSIDDHGA
+478 EIAMSSTGDHGA

-499 PGDKDNAFTGKS
+499 PGDKVNAFTGRS
-511 LNNKELEAQDFLR
+511 LNKKELEAQNFIR
-524 KLLNWRKENTAVTLG
+524 KLLNWRKENIAITMG
-539 NMIHYPVDNGI
+539 NMIHYPVENGI
-550 YVYFRN
+550 YVYFRS
-556 YNESLVMVIINNN
+556 YNEALVMVIINNN

-575 DPDRFYEIIAEKKH
+575 DPDRFNEVIAEKKQ

-595 DKKYDLTTKIN
+595 NKVYDLTTKIN
-606 IPSKSALI
+606 LPGKGALI

>member
-1 MIKFYKLHWCCILI
+1 MKNF
-15 ILLQP
+15 
-20 LRSTENYS
+20 YS
-28 IEHLEPPFWWT
+28 IWIFFLAVFISPIKSSETYRIDHLEPPFWWA

-54 ISDLEPEFFHPG
+54 ISDLEPEFSHPG

-81 FIDLFLSEEAM
+81 FIDLFLSEEAI
-92 PGEFEI
+92 PGEFDI
-98 AFNKQGRS
+98 IFNKEGQPKTK
-106 QVQYN
+106 YN
-111 YRLIDRESDSANR
+111 YTLLKREPDSAGR
-124 QGFSSK
+124 QGFSPA
-130 DAIYLITP
+130 DVIYLITP
-138 DRFANGDLS
+138 DRYANGDPG
-147 NDNVS
+147 NDS
-152 TLKESSDRSN
+152 SSQLKEKQNRLKKG
-162 NHGRHGGDLQGI
+162 GRHGGDIQGI
-174 IDHLDYIENM
+174 IDHLDYISDM
-184 GFTQIWLNPVLEN
+184 GFTQVWLNPVLEN
-197 DQHNYSYH
+197 DQHTYSYH

-213 NIDARFGNNNL
+213 NIDARFGNNEL
-224 YKILSKE
+224 YKVLSKE

-271 RSNHIHESVHDP
+271 RSNHIHESIHDP

-298 VKTMPDLNQNYM
+298 VETMPDLNQNYT

-336 YPYIDKDFL
+336 YPYIDKNFL

-351 IAKEYPRF
+351 IATEYPRF

-366 SNNPTMVA
+366 SSNPTMVS
-374 YWQKGSYR
+374 YWQKGSNR
-382 YDDYESYIPSM
+382 YDDYDSYIPSM
-393 MDFPFQEALV
+393 MDFPLQEALV
-403 NGLLGKE
+403 NGLLGNE

-452 EQMDLYKMAMIIIS
+452 EQMDLYKMAMTIIN

-478 EIAMSSIDDHGA
+478 EIAMSSTGDHGA

-499 PGDKDNAFTGKS
+499 PGDKVNAFTGRS
-511 LNNKELEAQDFLR
+511 LNKKELEAQNFIR
-524 KLLNWRKENTAVTLG
+524 KLLNWRKENIAITMG
-539 NMIHYPVDNGI
+539 NMIHYPVENGI
-550 YVYFRN
+550 YVYFRS
-556 YNESLVMVIINNN
+556 YNEALVMVIINNN
-569 KRSKTI
+569 KRSKII
-575 DPDRFYEIIAEKKH
+575 DPDRFNEVIAEKKQ

-595 DKKYDLTTKIN
+595 NKVYDLTTKIN
-606 IPSKSALI
+606 LPGKGALI
-614 LEIN
+614 LEID